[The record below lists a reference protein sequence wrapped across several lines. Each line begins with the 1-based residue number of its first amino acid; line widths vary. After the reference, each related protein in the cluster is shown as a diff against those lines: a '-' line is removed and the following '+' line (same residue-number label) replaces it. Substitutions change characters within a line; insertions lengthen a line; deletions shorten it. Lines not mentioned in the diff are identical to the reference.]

1 MKLNTVVVYDMR
13 MCMKEEYFGSEKY
26 NGDNSREIIIYGG
39 PRGGGDHPLGSQF
52 LFKLC
57 LSLLLVLY
65 YLWVVEC
72 CKTHVI
78 LIIGL

>member
-1 MKLNTVVVYDMR
+1 
-13 MCMKEEYFGSEKY
+13 MKEEYFGPE
-26 NGDNSREIIIYGG
+26 NIMGDNSREIIIHGG
-39 PRGGGDHPLGSQF
+39 PGGGGREHPLGSQF

-65 YLWVVEC
+65 YLCVVEC